1 MRHLSGRGFGV
12 LPVVA
17 GNRSMASIVGGY
29 LAVLDRTW
37 QGKIIYFIRDSFL
50 PSSLQDYNNEVI
62 MCLAGNQVTIKHI
75 PYKGGGIISLAPL

>member
-17 GNRSMASIVGGY
+17 GSRFMASIKGSY

-37 QGKIIYFIRDSFL
+37 QGKIRYCIRDSFL
-50 PSSLQDYNNEVI
+50 SHSLQDYNNEVI
-62 MCLAGNQVTIKHI
+62 MSLAGNQVTVKHI